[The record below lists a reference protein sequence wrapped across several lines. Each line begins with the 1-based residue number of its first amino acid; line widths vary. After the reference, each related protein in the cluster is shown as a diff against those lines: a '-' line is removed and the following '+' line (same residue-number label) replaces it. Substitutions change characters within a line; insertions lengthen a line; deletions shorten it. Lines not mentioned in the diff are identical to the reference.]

1 MVSFASTK
9 GKGQTSP
16 NAGNLTLLSRAV
28 RENRCLCQPVT
39 CHPHAPF
46 SLGGQF
52 VFEISYRGR
61 AVQIWPSLQVFDD
74 EFRQQVRAWQDAPDS
89 PGRQAYLA
97 WKARKVAQILG
108 LPEEKL
114 LRAVMLP
121 SQQA

>member
-1 MVSFASTK
+1 M
-9 GKGQTSP
+9 
-16 NAGNLTLLSRAV
+16 

-61 AVQIWPSLQVFDD
+61 AVQIGPSPQVFDG

-89 PGRQAYLA
+89 PGRQACLA
-97 WKARKVAQILG
+97 WKARKVAQLLG

-121 SQQA
+121 SQRA